1 MRPRLLM
8 FINFFPPSAGGGVY
22 RPLSFVK
29 YLSRSSWDITV
40 VTPIPGEFWINDPE
54 LLSQVPDDVRVV
66 RTRSLSG
73 LRILNSIKGG
83 SGSRRSSVGFG
94 LIRRVSDYFLIPD
107 TYIGWIPFAVRAGE
121 RLCREERFDIVYST
135 SPPDSTH
142 LAARSIA
149 GRFGVPWIA
158 DFRDPW
164 ISLYY
169 TGTPSPLHERWHRR
183 LERRVVKAD
192 RLLVTTEW
200 HRLELLRHYPEARV
214 EKVPNG
220 YDEEDFEGLEGEKP
234 GQDHFTILHTGML
247 TLGRTVEPFLIGLV
261 RFLEQR
267 PDAKDRVRVCFIGSR
282 ESRNEDCA
290 RRLGLEDLVDFED
303 NIPHSDCVR
312 RERRSHVL
320 LLLKHDDDRY
330 RGAIP
335 GKLYEYFGA
344 RRPILCVAGDGEG
357 NEMVAARRRG
367 EIAAIDD
374 AEDIARKLAKMYDL
388 FLEGELDN
396 AYSLEETE
404 GYTRRLAAQKLDG
417 IMRSL
422 LEDR

>member
-1 MRPRLLM
+1 M

-40 VTPIPGEFWINDPE
+40 VTPMPGEFWINDPE
-54 LLSQVPDDVRVV
+54 LVSQVPDDVQVV
-66 RTRSLSG
+66 RTSSLSG

-83 SGSRRSSVGFG
+83 SGSRRSSAGFG
-94 LIRRVSDYFLIPD
+94 ILRRVSDYFLIPD
-107 TYIGWIPFAVRAGE
+107 TYIGWIPFAVRAGK
-121 RLCREERFDIVYST
+121 RLCREREFDIVYST
-135 SPPDSTH
+135 SPPDSSH

-149 GRFGVPWIA
+149 RSFGVPWIA

-169 TGTPSPLHERWHRR
+169 TRTPTALHQRWHRH
-183 LERRVVKAD
+183 LERSVMMAD
-192 RLLVTTEW
+192 RLLVVTEW
-200 HRLELLRHYPEARV
+200 HRLELLRLYPEARV

-220 YDEEDFEGLEGEKP
+220 YDEEDFEGLEDERP
-234 GQDHFTILHTGML
+234 EQDLFTVLHTGML
-247 TLGRTVEPFLIGLV
+247 TLGRTAEPFLRGLQ
-261 RFLEQR
+261 RFLDNR
-267 PDAKDRVRVCFIGSR
+267 PEAKDRVRVCFVGSR

-290 RRLGLEDLVDFED
+290 RRLGLQDLVCFED
-303 NIPHSDCVR
+303 NISHSECIR

-344 RRPILCVAGDGEG
+344 RRPILCVAGEGEG
-357 NEMVAARRRG
+357 NEMVATHRRG
-367 EIAAIDD
+367 EVADIDD
-374 AEDIARKLAKMYDL
+374 PEDIALKLAKMYDL
-388 FLEGELDN
+388 FLDGGLDS
-396 AYSLEETE
+396 AYSLEESK

>member
-1 MRPRLLM
+1 
-8 FINFFPPSAGGGVY
+8 
-22 RPLSFVK
+22 
-29 YLSRSSWDITV
+29 
-40 VTPIPGEFWINDPE
+40 
-54 LLSQVPDDVRVV
+54 V

-73 LRILNSIKGG
+73 LRILNTIKGG
-83 SGSRRSSVGFG
+83 SDSRRSSAGFG
-94 LIRRVSDYFLIPD
+94 LLRRFSDYFLVPD
-107 TYIGWIPFAVRAGE
+107 TYIGWIPFAVRAGKK
-121 RLCREERFDIVYST
+121 LCREKEFDIVYST
-135 SPPDSTH
+135 SPPDSSH

-149 GRFGVPWIA
+149 RRFGIPWIA

-169 TGTPSPLHERWHRR
+169 TGTPSPLHERWHRH
-183 LERRVVKAD
+183 LERNVMKAD

-200 HRLELLRHYPEARV
+200 HRLELLRRYPEASV

-220 YDEEDFEGLEGEKP
+220 YDEDDFEGLENERRGRDLFK
-234 GQDHFTILHTGML
+234 ILHTGML
-247 TLGRTVEPFLIGLV
+247 TLGRTAEPFLKGLL
-261 RFLEQR
+261 RFLELR
-267 PDAKDRVRVCFIGSR
+267 PHARDHLAVSFIGSR

-290 RRLGLEDLVDFED
+290 RRLGLQDLVDFED
-303 NIPHSDCVR
+303 NIPHSECVR

-344 RRPILCVAGDGEG
+344 RRPILCVAGEGEG
-357 NEMVAARRRG
+357 NEMVTTHRRG
-367 EIAAIDD
+367 EVAAIGD
-374 AEDIARKLAKMYDL
+374 ADEIARKLAKMYDL
-388 FLEGELDN
+388 FLEDGLDS
-396 AYSLEETE
+396 AYSLEESE
-404 GYTRRLAAQKLDG
+404 GYTRRIAARKLDG